1 METDKEIRAD
11 AKLKNLPPQA
21 LEDLWLMRNPGEDGE
36 KLTLEA
42 IAAAIPGLYSFSC
55 SVSSLSE
62 FYKWLR
68 LKKRVESAAERSAQA
83 RLALASDPSMTP
95 DMLARVGQ
103 MVFTAE
109 TIEDGNVKA
118 YVELVKLQLQAAK
131 QDLELRKLA
140 ILEAKAAALDALQA
154 KAKEIKAGGG
164 LSAETLE
171 VIEKQLKLL

>member
-1 METDKEIRAD
+1 MEKEIRQD
-11 AKLKNLPPQA
+11 AKLKSLSDEAHEA
-21 LEDLWLMRNPGEDGE
+21 LWMMRHPGEDGE

-42 IAAAIPGLYSFSC
+42 IAVEVPLRWGVTT
-55 SVSSLSE
+55 SVSALSE

-68 LKKRVESAAERSAQA
+68 MKKRMQAATLRAEQA
-83 RLALASDPSMTP
+83 RFALASDPTMTP
-95 DMLARVGQ
+95 ADLSRIGQ

-131 QDLELRKLA
+131 QDLELRKLK
-140 ILEAKAAALDALQA
+140 ILEAKAERLDAIEA
-154 KAKEIKAGGG
+154 KAKEITSGGG